1 MMLVF
6 DEETL
11 DPLCDRSLTVPVI
24 LDGVLLTVASLKAS
38 SLCWAWVLS

>member
-11 DPLCDRSLTVPVI
+11 EPLCDKSLTLPVI
-24 LDGVLLTVASLKAS
+24 LDGVLLAVASLKAS
-38 SLCWAWVLS
+38 SLCWAWVLN